1 MQRLR
6 EAPANQY
13 WGTPLDR
20 DKTPQPADNW
30 FGLRLGLCD
39 LRGTLA
45 ERGPWQGQILWEHLG
60 EVVELEGKV
69 DRVTVLRKGILE
81 QEPKMKPLADALAL
95 IRASVVPG
103 TDPDTVK
110 RLKNPAL
117 FRPVLFLKR
126 LTREGA
132 R

>member
-1 MQRLR
+1 
-6 EAPANQY
+6 
-13 WGTPLDR
+13 
-20 DKTPQPADNW
+20 
-30 FGLRLGLCD
+30 
-39 LRGTLA
+39 
-45 ERGPWQGQILWEHLG
+45 
-60 EVVELEGKV
+60 LEGKV